1 MLHKHKTTFI
11 IIANLFL
18 FLFLIHLISQFP
30 NPSLFQ
36 TKNKCLQKICTS
48 DVLKRFKNINRDNNK
63 ILNLPLLLWLWSVE
77 EKFDEVMDTGDDEI
91 ETDGDE
97 EALDEV
103 LDDETDDFLC
113 FTDDDFI
120 FLRLV
125 TCGVDKLCLSDAA
138 FDNDDCGGGIALSN
152 SWRLAALRSNSQ
164 LTRSNESKKPEQ

>member
-1 MLHKHKTTFI
+1 MYFRSVKIRLNI
-11 IIANLFL
+11 
-18 FLFLIHLISQFP
+18 
-30 NPSLFQ
+30 
-36 TKNKCLQKICTS
+36 KNY
-48 DVLKRFKNINRDNNK
+48 NK
-63 ILNLPLLLWLWSVE
+63 ILDLPWLLWLWSVE
-77 EKFDEVMDTGDDEI
+77 EKFDEVIDTGDDEI

-138 FDNDDCGGGIALSN
+138 LDNNDNDDCGAGGGIALSN
-152 SWRLAALRSNSQ
+152 SWRLAAFRSNSQ